1 MKLSVS
7 KALRKGVEAQNAV
20 GAQEVWR
27 YYAANVKSLAIQYL
41 ILLKLGLG
49 KKKEY
54 FLRMDFTY

>member
-7 KALRKGVEAQNAV
+7 KALRKGVEAQPAV
-20 GAQEVWR
+20 EAQEVWR
-27 YYAANVKSLAIQYL
+27 YYAAILKSFAILYL
-41 ILLKLGLG
+41 ILLKLSLG

>member
-27 YYAANVKSLAIQYL
+27 YYAAIVKSLAILYL
-41 ILLKLGLG
+41 ILLKLSLG